1 MKEFTHLDE
10 KGRARMVDVTEK
22 DDTLRQATA
31 RGSVRMSPVAFQRII
46 AGGIEK
52 GDVLGVARL
61 AGIMGAKRTAELI
74 PLCHPLNITNVE
86 IAFTPIEEKH
96 HIEIEA
102 QVRLQGKTGVEMEAL
117 TAVAIAALTIYDMC
131 KAVDREMVISDVHV
145 VEKRG
150 GKSGHFVRGKN
161 SPRDDMGK

>member
-1 MKEFTHLDE
+1 MKAFTHLDE

-31 RGSVRMSPVAFQRII
+31 RGTVRMNPEAFQRIMT
-46 AGGIEK
+46 GGIEK
-52 GDVLGVARL
+52 GDVLGVARI

-74 PLCHPLNITNVE
+74 PMCHPLNITNVE
-86 IAFTPIEEKH
+86 INFKPIEDQH
-96 HIEIEA
+96 RIEIEA
-102 QVRLQGKTGVEMEAL
+102 QVKLQGKTGAEMEAL

-131 KAVDREMVISDVHV
+131 KAVDREMVISDIQL

-150 GKSGHFVRGKN
+150 GKSGHFVWGKN
-161 SPRDDMGK
+161 SPRYDKGK

>member
-22 DDTLRQATA
+22 DITLRQATA

-61 AGIMGAKRTAELI
+61 AGIMGAKRTAGLI
-74 PLCHPLNITNVE
+74 PLCHPLNITHVE
-86 IAFTPIEEKH
+86 IAFKTIEAEH
-96 HIEIEA
+96 RIEIEA
-102 QVRLQGKTGVEMEAL
+102 QVKLQGKTGAEMEVL

-131 KAVDREMVISDVHV
+131 KAVDREMVISDIHL

-150 GKSGHFVRGKN
+150 GKSGDFVRGKN
-161 SPRDDMGK
+161 SPQDDTGK

>member
-1 MKEFTHLDE
+1 MKELTHLDE

-31 RGSVRMSPVAFQRII
+31 RGFVHMSSEVFQRIVS
-46 AGGIEK
+46 GGIEK

-74 PLCHPLNITNVE
+74 PLCHPLNITHVE
-86 IAFTPIEEKH
+86 IAFHPIEEKH
-96 HIEIEA
+96 CIEIEA
-102 QVRLQGKTGVEMEAL
+102 QVTVRGKTGVEMEAL

-131 KAVDREMVISDVHV
+131 KAIDREMVISDIQL
-145 VEKRG
+145 VEKQG
-150 GKSGHFVRGKN
+150 GKSGHFVRKKN
-161 SPRDDMGK
+161 SPREDMGK

>member
-22 DDTLRQATA
+22 EITLRQATA
-31 RGSVRMSPVAFQRII
+31 RGTVVMSPEVFQRIRS
-46 AGGIEK
+46 GGIEK
-52 GDVLGVARL
+52 GDVLGVAKI

-86 IAFTPIEEKH
+86 IAFKPIEETH
-96 HIEIEA
+96 CIEIEA
-102 QVRLQGKTGVEMEAL
+102 QVRLQGKTGAEMEAL

-131 KAVDREMVISDVHV
+131 KAVDREMVISDIYL
-145 VEKRG
+145 VEKKG
-150 GKSGHFVRGKN
+150 GKSGDFLRSKSAPRKN
-161 SPRDDMGK
+161 AE